1 MKKFQTMAC
10 VAMLTSAIAFTGCKS
25 NDDVEPGMAGEVVKT
40 QFSIALPNQ
49 LSTGGPNRMPKTT
62 VQEDGIGDFQGL
74 TGIKLMPFAKQAA
87 IESADTR
94 VGSNITLGD
103 LAKAEVGT
111 NSNAKVYEDVNIPLS
126 TGSFLF
132 YAKSAKTGTKFET
145 GVLTPSPADLDA
157 NPAGLTFN
165 LEPIQASGAA
175 ALFASE
181 AAGTALLA
189 YLNSIA
195 QASDGQ
201 PTPKMWYEYTDVMD
215 PAMNAM
221 FTTFTS
227 MKGLSSFEVER
238 VLTDLYK
245 SLKLLTSSPIA
256 TAVKAAIDNATY
268 IEHDQLADNDKVVLI
283 STLQNFPAAF
293 NLPDGSVNIKWV
305 DGSHAFANG
314 DYAGMAPL
322 NRYVYPAQ
330 LWYYVNSTIQTSNA
344 SRKTMYDNVN
354 NWTTILAAH
363 TDAAF
368 VNTLT
373 RAVAIVNPIQY
384 AVARL
389 DVAVK
394 LNASSL
400 ADNSESATGFATA
413 VDCSAG
419 FPVTAIL
426 VGGQQ
431 GVKFDFTTTNAG
443 DEYTVYDN
451 VMTSTTKTP
460 SANMLATTS
469 LSEYN
474 STLLLENGTQNV
486 QIAVEMVNNGV
497 DFYGQGNQ
505 LIPHGGKFYV
515 VAQLTASE
523 ATQTGGHVFKQDYK
537 TIANLTLKSLKNA
550 YNTIPDLRTPQLELG
565 FSVDLTWQ
573 NGHTYD
579 VPIE

>member
-49 LSTGGPNRMPKTT
+49 LATGGPNRMPKTT
-62 VQEDGIGDFQGL
+62 VQEDGMGDFQGM

-94 VGSNITLGD
+94 VGSNIALGD
-103 LAKAEVGT
+103 LAKSEVDT
-111 NSNAKVYEDVNIPLS
+111 KTSKAKVYENVSIPLS

-132 YAKSAKTGTKFET
+132 YAKSAKTGTDFEI
-145 GVLTPSPADLDA
+145 GALTPSPADLDA

-165 LEPIQASGAA
+165 LKQIQASPASTVFAGGAA
-175 ALFASE
+175 CA
-181 AAGTALLA
+181 ALLT
-189 YLNSIA
+189 YLTSIA

-221 FTTFTS
+221 FTTFKS

-245 SLKLLTSSPIA
+245 SLIPLTSPIA
-256 TAVKAAIDNATY
+256 AAVKAAINNPTYATINGSTNAVELVDAY
-268 IEHDQLADNDKVVLI
+268 DH
-283 STLQNFPAAF
+283 FPAEF
-293 NLPDGSVNIKWV
+293 NLPDGSVNIKWA
-305 DGSHAFANG
+305 DASHQFTHG
-314 DYAGMAPL
+314 DYANMAAVDK
-322 NRYVYPAQ
+322 YVYPAQ
-330 LWYYVNSTIQTSNA
+330 LWYYANSTIKTSNT
-344 SRKTMYDNVN
+344 SKKTMYESTSNTWDA
-354 NWTTILAAH
+354 ILLAH
-363 TDAAF
+363 TDAAS

-394 LNASSL
+394 LNAGEL
-400 ADNSESATGFATA
+400 ADNSESAEGIAKP
-413 VDCSAG
+413 VDCTAG

-431 GVKFDFTTTNAG
+431 GVKFDFTTNGGT
-443 DEYTVYDN
+443 EYTVYDN

-474 STLLLENGTQNV
+474 STLLLENGTSDV
-486 QIAVEMVNNGV
+486 QIAVEMVNTGL

-515 VAQLTASE
+515 VAQLTAAA
-523 ATQTGGHVFKQDYK
+523 ATETGGHVFKQDYK

-573 NGHTYD
+573 SGHTYD

>member
-1 MKKFQTMAC
+1 MAC

-49 LSTGGPNRMPKTT
+49 LATGGPNRMPKTT
-62 VQEDGIGDFQGL
+62 VQEEGMADFQGM
-74 TGIKLMPFAKQAA
+74 TGITLMPFAKQAA
-87 IESADTR
+87 IISGDTR
-94 VGSNITLGD
+94 VGSNIALGD
-103 LAKAEVGT
+103 LAKSEVDT
-111 NSNAKVYEDVNIPLS
+111 KTSQAKVYEDVNIPLS

-132 YAKSAKTGTKFET
+132 YAKSAKAGTKFET
-145 GVLTPSPADLDA
+145 GALTPSPVGLDA

-165 LEPIQASGAA
+165 LEPIQSSGAA
-175 ALFASE
+175 TLFAAD
-181 AAGTALLA
+181 AAGKALLT
-189 YLNSIA
+189 YLTSIA

-201 PTPKMWYEYTDVMD
+201 PSPKMWYEYTAGMD

-245 SLKLLTSSPIA
+245 SLKPLNSPIA
-256 TAVKAAIDNATY
+256 TAVKTAINNPTYAT
-268 IEHDQLADNDKVVLI
+268 ING
-283 STLQNFPAAF
+283 STDAVELVDAYDHFPAEF

-305 DGSHAFANG
+305 DGDSHAFANG
-314 DYAGMAPL
+314 DYAGMAAL

-330 LWYYVNSTIQTSNA
+330 LWYYANSTIKTSNT
-344 SRKTMYDNVN
+344 SKKTMYENTSID
-354 NWTTILAAH
+354 WAAILAAH
-363 TDAAF
+363 TDAAS

-394 LNASSL
+394 LKASEL
-400 ADNSESATGFATA
+400 ADNSESAEGIATN

-431 GVKFDFTTTNAG
+431 GVKFDFTTNGG

-451 VMTSTTKTP
+451 VMTPSTLATPATMLASTTL
-460 SANMLATTS
+460 SA
-469 LSEYN
+469 YN
-474 STLLLENGTQNV
+474 STLLLENGTSDV
-486 QIAVEMVNNGV
+486 QIAVEMVNTTGV

-505 LIPHGGKFYV
+505 LIPNGGKFYV
-515 VAQLTASE
+515 LAQLTAAAAITE
-523 ATQTGGHVFKQDYK
+523 TAGHVFKQDYK

-573 NGHTYD
+573 SGHTYNVD
-579 VPIE
+579 IE

>member
-49 LSTGGPNRMPKTT
+49 LATGGPNRMPKTT
-62 VQEDGIGDFQGL
+62 VQEDGIGDFQGM

-87 IESADTR
+87 IISTDTR

-111 NSNAKVYEDVNIPLS
+111 NSNAKVYEDVSIPLS

-145 GVLTPSPADLDA
+145 GALTPSPADLDA
-157 NPAGLTFN
+157 NPSGLTFN
-165 LEPIQASGAA
+165 LEQIQATGAA
-175 ALFASE
+175 ALFAGD

-201 PTPKMWYEYTDVMD
+201 PTPKMWYEYTAGMD

-245 SLKLLTSSPIA
+245 SLKPLSSPIA
-256 TAVKAAIDNATY
+256 TAVKAAINNGEYAT
-268 IEHDQLADNDKVVLI
+268 INGSDEVELI
-283 STLQNFPAAF
+283 AAYDNFPAAF

-305 DGSHAFANG
+305 DGSHAFTNG
-314 DYAGMAPL
+314 DYANMAAL
-322 NRYVYPAQ
+322 DRYVYPAQ
-330 LWYYVNSTIQTSNA
+330 LWYYANSTIQTSNT
-344 SRKTMYDNVN
+344 SKKTMYDNVN
-354 NWTTILAAH
+354 DWATILAAH
-363 TDAAF
+363 TDAAS

-394 LNASSL
+394 LNGTSL
-400 ADNSESATGFATA
+400 ADNSDLAEGIATP

-431 GVKFDFTTTNAG
+431 GVKFDFTTNDGT
-443 DEYTVYDN
+443 EYTVYDN
-451 VMTSTTKTP
+451 VMTPSTLDVPATMLASTTL
-460 SANMLATTS
+460 SA
-469 LSEYN
+469 YN
-474 STLLLENGTQNV
+474 STLLLENGTSDV
-486 QIAVEMVNNGV
+486 QIAVEMVNNGL
-497 DFYGQGNQ
+497 DFYGFGNQ

-515 VAQLTASE
+515 VAQLTAAA
-523 ATQTGGHVFKQDYK
+523 ATETGGHVFKQDYK

-565 FSVDLTWQ
+565 FSVDLSWQ
-573 NGHTYD
+573 SGHTYD
-579 VPIE
+579 VNIE

>member
-1 MKKFQTMAC
+1 
-10 VAMLTSAIAFTGCKS
+10 MLTSAIAFTGCKS

-49 LSTGGPNRMPKTT
+49 LATGGPNRMPKTT

-74 TGIKLMPFAKQAA
+74 TGITLMPFANQAA
-87 IESADTR
+87 ILSTDTR
-94 VGSNITLGD
+94 VGSNIALD
-103 LAKAEVGT
+103 PLAKGDVGT
-111 NSNAKVYEDVNIPLS
+111 NSNAKVYSDVSIPVN

-132 YAKSAKTGTKFET
+132 YAKSAKAGSDFEI
-145 GVLTPSPADLDA
+145 GALTPSPANLDA
-157 NPAGLTFN
+157 NPSGITFN
-165 LEPIQASGAA
+165 LKQIQSTGAA
-175 ALFASE
+175 ALFATN

-201 PTPKMWYEYTDVMD
+201 PTPKRWYEYTEGMD
-215 PAMNAM
+215 PVMHGM
-221 FTTFTS
+221 FVTFTS

-245 SLKLLTSSPIA
+245 QVNVLSSPIA
-256 TAVKAAIDNATY
+256 TAVKAAIIGDGTYATINGSEVELVDAY
-268 IEHDQLADNDKVVLI
+268 DH
-283 STLQNFPAAF
+283 FPAAF
-293 NLPDGSVNIKWV
+293 NLPDGSVNIKWA
-305 DGSHAFANG
+305 DGSHAFVNG
-314 DYAGMAPL
+314 DYDNMAAL
-322 NRYVYPAQ
+322 DRYVYPAQ
-330 LWYYVNSTIQTSNA
+330 LWYYVNSTIKTSNA
-344 SRKTMYDNVN
+344 SKKTMYDNVN
-354 NWTTILAAH
+354 DWAAILAAH
-363 TDAAF
+363 TDATV

-394 LNASSL
+394 LKNSSL
-400 ADNSESATGFATA
+400 ADNSEAVVGVATP

-431 GVKFDFTTTNAG
+431 GVKFDFTNNSG

-460 SANMLATTS
+460 STNMLASTS

-515 VAQLTASE
+515 VAQLTAGD

-537 TIANLTLKSLKNA
+537 TIANLTLNSLRNA

-565 FSVDLTWQ
+565 FSVDLTWKS
-573 NGHTYD
+573 GHTYD
-579 VPIE
+579 VNID

>member
-49 LSTGGPNRMPKTT
+49 LATGGPNRMPKTT
-62 VQEDGIGDFQGL
+62 VQEDGMGDFQGM

-87 IESADTR
+87 IISGDTR
-94 VGSNITLGD
+94 VGSNIALGD
-103 LAKAEVGT
+103 LAKSEVDT
-111 NSNAKVYEDVNIPLS
+111 KTSKAKVYENVSIPLS

-132 YAKSAKTGTKFET
+132 YAKSAKTGTDFEI
-145 GVLTPSPADLDA
+145 GALTPSPADLDA
-157 NPAGLTFN
+157 HPAGLTFN
-165 LEPIQASGAA
+165 LKQIQASPATTVFAGDAA
-175 ALFASE
+175 Y
-181 AAGTALLA
+181 TALLN
-189 YLNSIA
+189 YLTSIA
-195 QASDGQ
+195 QASDGDAVN
-201 PTPKMWYEYTDVMD
+201 PKMWYEYTAVMD

-245 SLKLLTSSPIA
+245 SLIPLSSPIA
-256 TAVKAAIDNATY
+256 TAVKDAIDNDAYANINPTTKAVELVDTY
-268 IEHDQLADNDKVVLI
+268 DH
-283 STLQNFPAAF
+283 FPAEF
-293 NLPDGSVNIKWV
+293 NLPDGSVNIKWA
-305 DGSHAFANG
+305 DASHAFTSG
-314 DYAGMAPL
+314 DYDNMAAL
-322 NRYVYPAQ
+322 DKYVYPAQ
-330 LWYYVNSTIQTSNA
+330 LWYYANSTIKTSNT
-344 SRKTMYDNVN
+344 SKKTMYESTSNTWDA
-354 NWTTILAAH
+354 ILLAH
-363 TDAAF
+363 TDAAS

-394 LNASSL
+394 LNASEL
-400 ADNSESATGFATA
+400 ADNSESAEGIAKP
-413 VDCSAG
+413 VDCTAG

-431 GVKFDFTTTNAG
+431 GVKFDFTTNGGT
-443 DEYTVYDN
+443 EYTVYDN
-451 VMTSTTKTP
+451 VMTPSTLDVPAT
-460 SANMLATTS
+460 MLATTT
-469 LSEYN
+469 LSAYN

-486 QIAVEMVNNGV
+486 QIAVEMLNTGV

-515 VAQLTASE
+515 VAQLTAAS
-523 ATQTGGHVFKQDYK
+523 ATETDGHVFKQDYK

-565 FSVDLTWQ
+565 FSVDLSWQ
-573 NGHTYD
+573 NGHSYD
-579 VPIE
+579 VNIE

>member
-1 MKKFQTMAC
+1 
-10 VAMLTSAIAFTGCKS
+10 MLTSAIAFTGCKS

-49 LSTGGPNRMPKTT
+49 LATGGPNRMPKTT
-62 VQEDGIGDFQGL
+62 VQEEGIDDFQGL
-74 TGIKLMPFAKQAA
+74 TGITLMPFAKQAA
-87 IESADTR
+87 IESTDTR
-94 VGSNITLGD
+94 VGSNILLPD
-103 LAKAEVGT
+103 LAKSEVDT
-111 NSNAKVYEDVNIPLS
+111 KTSQAKVYEDVDIPLS

-132 YAKSAKTGTKFET
+132 YAKSAKTGTDFQI
-145 GVLTPSPADLDA
+145 GALTPSPADLDA
-157 NPAGLTFN
+157 NPGGVGGLTFN
-165 LEPIQASGAA
+165 LKPIQASGAST
-175 ALFASE
+175 LFA
-181 AAGTALLA
+181 ADATGKALLT
-189 YLNSIA
+189 YLTSIA

-201 PTPKMWYEYTDVMD
+201 PTPKMWCEYTDGMD

-221 FTTFTS
+221 FTTFKS

-245 SLKLLTSSPIA
+245 SLKPLSSPIA
-256 TAVKAAIDNATY
+256 TAVKTAINNPTYATINGTTNAVELVDTY
-268 IEHDQLADNDKVVLI
+268 DH
-283 STLQNFPAAF
+283 FPAEF

-314 DYAGMAPL
+314 DYSGMAAL
-322 NRYVYPAQ
+322 EKYVYPAQ
-330 LWYYVNSTIQTSNA
+330 LWYYVNSTIKTSNT
-344 SRKTMYDNVN
+344 SKKTMYESTSNT
-354 NWTTILAAH
+354 WAAILAAH
-363 TDAAF
+363 TDAAS

-373 RAVAIVNPIQY
+373 RAVAIKDPIQY

-394 LNASSL
+394 LNAASL
-400 ADNSESATGFATA
+400 ADNSESAEGIATA

-431 GVKFDFTTTNAG
+431 GVKFDFTTNGG

-451 VMTSTTKTP
+451 VMTPSTLATPATMLASTTL
-460 SANMLATTS
+460 SA
-469 LSEYN
+469 YN
-474 STLLLENGTQNV
+474 STLLLENGTSDV
-486 QIAVEMVNNGV
+486 QIAVEMVNTTGV

-505 LIPHGGKFYV
+505 LIPNGGKFYV
-515 VAQLTASE
+515 VAQLPAAAADETDD
-523 ATQTGGHVFKQDYK
+523 HVFKQDYK
-537 TIANLTLKSLKNA
+537 TIAKLTLKSLKNA

-573 NGHTYD
+573 SGHTYTVEID
-579 VPIE
+579 